1 MARNVTPPPDDPAQA
16 LSAAYTRG
24 IRLLGGRELSELAVR
39 QRLATAGY
47 LPVTVDA
54 AVDRLRQTGALDE
67 RRALAAVARTIVQV
81 KRRGRLRAQREL
93 EARGFS
99 REAAAEALAGL
110 LSAEDE
116 RRSVERA
123 LDVRLRG
130 RLVRGGDVAAMR
142 RLQGALLR
150 QGFPPALVRE
160 AVRNRFRRASRP
172 EDDATDE

>member
-1 MARNVTPPPDDPAQA
+1 VARAITPPPDDPAEA

-24 IRLLGGRELSELAVR
+24 LRLLGGRELSEPAVR
-39 QRLATAGY
+39 QRLAAAGY
-47 LPVTVDA
+47 LPSTIDA

-110 LSAEDE
+110 LSADDE
-116 RRSVERA
+116 RVLVERA
-123 LDVRLRG
+123 LDARLRG
-130 RLVRGGDVAAMR
+130 RLVRTGDVAAMR

-150 QGFPPALVRE
+150 QGFPPGLVRD
-160 AVRNRFRRASRP
+160 AVRNRFRNAPRL
-172 EDDATDE
+172 EDDAIDE